1 MKIKALVEEIHKIL
15 SGGQSEDSRYS
26 YNEIFVHI
34 NQVAYTLAKNSFYEN
49 SKLEGLSFAN
59 ECFHVKV
66 SVNITDEDG
75 EKYLLLPVL
84 PISLPKNR
92 GLISIASNGLS
103 YYSIIQR
110 HEFIYRDSHDYPNQ
124 VMYYLTG
131 SKIKLLPTIGTTLPS
146 SVKVVLVSPY
156 VETMES
162 ESPYPKDI
170 EAEIIKQVVNI
181 LSIEKKSPQDIIN
194 DGNDLS

>member
-1 MKIKALVEEIHKIL
+1 MKIKVLVEEIHKLL

-26 YNEIFVHI
+26 YNEIFIHI

-59 ECFHVKV
+59 ECFHVKI
-66 SVNITDEDG
+66 SVNVTDEDG
-75 EKYLLLPVL
+75 EKYLLLPFL

-92 GLISIASNGLS
+92 GLISIASDGVL
-103 YYSIIQR
+103 YYSIVQR
-110 HEFIYRDSHDYPNQ
+110 HEFIYKDSHDYPNQ

-131 SKIKLLPTIGTTLPS
+131 NKIKLLPTVGTTLPS

-162 ESPYPKDI
+162 DSPYPKDI
-170 EAEIIKQVVNI
+170 EAEIVKQVVNI
-181 LSIEKKSPQDIIN
+181 LSVEKKSPQDIIN